1 MSADLGEAGAQEIRS
16 MLDSVKDKGSDIIAV
31 FAGKQSDKGTCSF
44 GCYCAPDAMK
54 LGAHAG
60 NIVREVA
67 SVAGGSG
74 GGKPDSA
81 MAGGKDPSKIQAALS
96 AVTGIVES
104 KLK

>member
-1 MSADLGEAGAQEIRS
+1 

-44 GCYCAPDAMK
+44 GCYCAPDAIK